1 MPYVNPLHSGRMVL
15 VPRVRNAFA
24 ELHVSSSPRGAIET
38 QLEGVDPPISLYQVN
53 ELSSHLGE
61 GDVYNFPFLFHRDG
75 IPWNEANSYLLNL
88 VRHKPLAG
96 RPTDEIR
103 RRAGKLLDYL
113 MFCEDHKLDWLDFS
127 AKRPALRPTYK
138 YFEHLGHLS
147 GRSSA
152 VVNQYTG
159 VVYDFYK
166 FVAANRHDFDISRV
180 DTVKEIKL
188 LIEGVSGRKL
198 ITVEKRG
205 QTKAT
210 PPVSSVEIGFV
221 REDGEDL
228 RPLTNLELGELMKSL
243 ESGGWSP
250 QDRLI
255 LFSSMMTGARKQT
268 VLTLRMKH
276 LKLFDER
283 RILSDGTYLLH
294 AGPGTGIDTKRNQPQ
309 QLYFPKQLA
318 EELIV
323 WANSPT
329 AKARRRAFQDKFNK
343 LQLGVPSFV
352 EGDHYVFLSDQGG
365 CYYMAQDDPR
375 YPIVSSRPTGQVAD
389 TLKKRILGKVSDKF
403 SRGFTYHWLRATY
416 AFQLYQRLLPLL
428 ASGEIQP
435 GEEIT
440 MIQRRM
446 HHKHRETTEQY
457 LKLFR
462 MHSQKLEA
470 QEVYEKYLFGFSSYQ
485 DLKVEMGSE

>member
-15 VPRVRNAFA
+15 VPCVRNAFA
-24 ELHVSSSPRGAIET
+24 EIHISTSPQGAIET
-38 QLEGVDPPISLYQVN
+38 LLEGTDPPISLYQVN
-53 ELSSHLGE
+53 ELSGHDGE
-61 GDVYNFPFLFHRDG
+61 GDVFNFPFLFHRDG

-96 RPTDEIR
+96 RPTDEVR

-113 MFCEDHKLDWLDFS
+113 IFCESHQLDWLDFS

-138 YFEHLGHLS
+138 YFAHLCNLS
-147 GRSSA
+147 GRSPA

-159 VVYDFYK
+159 VVYDFYE
-166 FVAANRHDFDISRV
+166 FVAANRRDFDISRV
-180 DTVKEIKL
+180 DTIKEIKL
-188 LIEGVSGRKL
+188 LLEGVSGSKL
-198 ITVEKRG
+198 ITVKKRG

-228 RPLTNLELGELMKSL
+228 RPLTNLELGELMRVL
-243 ESGGWSP
+243 DTGGWSP

-276 LKLFDER
+276 LKLFDEK

-323 WANSPT
+323 WAKSPT
-329 AKARRRAFQDKFNK
+329 ATARRRAFQDKFN
-343 LQLGVPSFV
+343 QLHLGGMSLS
-352 EGDHYVFLSDQGG
+352 EDDLYVFLSDQGG

-375 YPIVSSRPTGQVAD
+375 YPMVTSRPTGQVTD
-389 TLKKRILGKVSDKF
+389 TLKKRILGRASDKF

-440 MIQRRM
+440 IIQRRM

-457 LKLFR
+457 LKLFK
-462 MHSQKLEA
+462 MHSHKLEA
-470 QEVYEKYLFGFSSYQ
+470 QEVYEKYLFGFSSYE
-485 DLKVEMGSE
+485 DLKVDAGYE